1 MEQPRTQG
9 LLGME
14 VIASKLKNLFV
25 KLASSILILIV
36 CHDKR
41 FTKFVCTI
49 VCTHFFARFLFSN
62 NTPEVKFIFK
72 AYKIRSVGAGC
83 SKAS

>member
-14 VIASKLKNLFV
+14 VIASKLKTLFV

-41 FTKFVCTI
+41 FTKFVCT
-49 VCTHFFARFLFSN
+49 HFFARFLFSN
-62 NTPEVKFIFK
+62 NTLEAKFVFK
-72 AYKIRSVGAGC
+72 AYKIRSFGAGW